1 MKCAIY
7 ARVSTK
13 EQAEKYSISSQ
24 LDRLRS
30 FAEKEG
36 YQVYDEYID
45 EGYSGTS
52 AERPALRRL
61 LVDAGQGYLD
71 MVLVYQ
77 IDRFFRDL
85 RKVLNAVNELTTL
98 GVSFRS
104 ITQPFDTSDPAGKF
118 MFQQFASVAE
128 FERNMIVER
137 TNRGKLQSVK
147 EGSYMGRAPYG
158 YYYDEKKKMI
168 HPDKDE
174 AEVVRLIFKLYNQSN
189 TSMYK
194 VADDLN
200 RRGYKTGSGNDW
212 SEPDLQ
218 KILSRK
224 TYTGEWEFHSSL
236 EKKPVVV
243 KVPKI
248 VDEETFFTAEELRKR
263 RAKFAKRS
271 TKENYLL
278 AKLIYCGKCGEGMV
292 GYTVFNSPKNDGRSY
307 YRCKRRVYSKSC
319 SMPYIRTE
327 RIDRLVWDEIK
338 KVVKKP
344 SLIREAVEQKNA
356 EYERVQQDFRR
367 EVCNIDTKVEEL
379 QKQKQRV
386 LQAYRRGKLDLDE
399 LGNQKQEIQEEE
411 NKLNQEREE
420 IKLLVG
426 SERDTR
432 QNLLQLEEFAEK
444 IQDRIDNLNFEQ
456 RRYIIELLVK
466 KVLITS
472 EGRVRIDC
480 IVPSV
485 AFVQGER
492 IAEVG
497 SQHGPGRKKKISES
511 VELDFSSSWSPA
523 LLIPPGVLPIRTR
536 KTLSLS
542 TVPPWPKSTRQNLT
556 DYGRIGISKAL
567 WWTN

>member
-52 AERPALRRL
+52 AERPALGRL

-85 RKVLNAVNELTTL
+85 RKVLNVVNELSTL

-147 EGSYMGRAPYG
+147 EGSYMGRPPYG

-168 HPDKDE
+168 HPDKDK

-189 TSMYK
+189 TSMYE

-200 RRGYKTGSGNDW
+200 RRGYKTGSDNDW

-236 EKKPVVV
+236 EKKPVVL

-248 VDEETFFTAEELRKR
+248 VDEETFLRAEELRKR

-278 AKLIYCGKCGEGMV
+278 AKLIYCGRCGEGMV
-292 GYTVFNSPKNDGRSY
+292 GYTIFDSTKNDGRSY
-307 YRCKRRVYSKSC
+307 YRCKSRVYSKSC
-319 SMPYIRTE
+319 LMHYIRTE

-344 SLIREAVEQKNA
+344 SLIKEALEQKNA
-356 EYERVQQDFRR
+356 EYERVLEDLRR
-367 EVCNIDTKVEEL
+367 DLYNIDNKVEEL
-379 QKQKQRV
+379 QKQKQR
-386 LQAYRRGKLDLDE
+386 LLRAYRMGKLDLDE

-420 IKLLVG
+420 IKLLLG
-426 SERDTR
+426 SERNTR
-432 QNLLQLEEFAEK
+432 QNLVELEEFAAK
-444 IQDRIDNLNFEQ
+444 VQDSIDNLNFDQ
-456 RRYIIELLVK
+456 RRSIVELLVR

-472 EGRVRIDC
+472 EGRVRIEC
-480 IVPSV
+480 IVPSA

-497 SQHGPGRKKKISES
+497 SQREAGRKEKISKF
-511 VELDFSSSWSPA
+511 VELDFC
-523 LLIPPGVLPIRTR
+523 
-536 KTLSLS
+536 SL
-542 TVPPWPKSTRQNLT
+542 
-556 DYGRIGISKAL
+556 
-567 WWTN
+567 